1 MSLSA
6 PHPLIIEPFLRDALR
21 EDMGRAGDIT
31 TDAIAPPGLQARAA
45 VVLRKPG
52 RVCGL
57 TMAEMVFALVDPSL
71 TFETLHADGSDVD
84 GGTTVAIVSGSARGI
99 LTGERV
105 ALNLLGRLSA
115 IASNTQACVAI
126 AKPLGCDIACT
137 RKTTPGL
144 RVLEK
149 YAVRTGGGTN
159 HRFGLDDAVL
169 IKDNHIAVAGGIG
182 EAVRRAKENLGH
194 MVKIEVE
201 VDTLDQ
207 LRELLETGA
216 DAVLLDNMGPDLLRQ
231 AVALV
236 NGRMTTEASGGVTLN
251 NLAAIAATGIDLVSL
266 GFLTHSAQSLDVGLD
281 FLP

>member
-1 MSLSA
+1 MTLSA
-6 PHPLIIEPFLRDALR
+6 PHPLLIEPLLRDALR

-31 TDAIAPPGLQARAA
+31 TDAIAPPNLTAQAA
-45 VVLRKPG
+45 VVLRKAG

-57 TMAEMVFALVDPSL
+57 PMAEMVFRLVDPAVK
-71 TFETLHADGSDVD
+71 FDIHHPDGSDVAA
-84 GGTTVAIVSGSARGI
+84 GTTVATLSGPARGI

-115 IASNTQACVAI
+115 IATNTRACVAI

-144 RVLEK
+144 RILEK

-169 IKDNHIAVAGGIG
+169 IKDNHIAVAGGITQ
-182 EAVRRAKENLGH
+182 AVSRAKANLGH

-216 DAVLLDNMGPDLLRQ
+216 DAVLLDNMGPDTLRE

-236 NGRMTTEASGGVTLN
+236 AGRMTTEASGGVTLD
-251 NLAAIAATGIDLVSL
+251 NLATIAATGVNLVSL

-281 FLP
+281 FEG

>member
-1 MSLSA
+1 MTLSA
-6 PHPLIIEPFLRDALR
+6 PHALIVEPFLREALR

-31 TDAIAPPGLQARAA
+31 TDAIAPPDLRARAA

-57 TMAEMVFALVDPSL
+57 PMAEQVFKLIDP
-71 TFETLHADGSDVD
+71 TIRFEIHHPDGSDVAA
-84 GGTTVAIVSGSARGI
+84 GTTVATIEGPARGV

-115 IASNTQACVAI
+115 IATNTQACVAI
-126 AKPLGCDIACT
+126 AKPLGCDITCT

-169 IKDNHIAVAGGIG
+169 IKDNHIAVAGSIT
-182 EAVRRAKENLGH
+182 EAVRRAKANLGH

-216 DAVLLDNMGPDLLRQ
+216 DAVLLDNMTPDQLRQ

-236 NGRMTTEASGGVTLN
+236 NGRMTTEASGGVTPET
-251 NLAAIAATGIDLVSL
+251 LATIAATGITLVSL

-281 FLP
+281 FVS

>member
-1 MSLSA
+1 MTLSA

-31 TDAIAPPGLQARAA
+31 TDAIAPPGLTARAH
-45 VVLRKPG
+45 VVLRKEG

-57 TMAEMVFALVDPSL
+57 PMAEMVFQLVDPSL
-71 TFETLHADGSDVD
+71 RFETLHPDGSDVAA
-84 GGTTVAIVSGSARGI
+84 GTTVAVVEGSARGI

-105 ALNLLGRLSA
+105 SLNLLGRLSA
-115 IASNTQACVAI
+115 IATNTRACVAL
-126 AKPLGCDIACT
+126 AKPHGCDIACT

-169 IKDNHIAVAGGIG
+169 IKDNHVAVAGGIT
-182 EAVRRAKENLGH
+182 EAVRRAKANLGH

-216 DAVLLDNMGPDLLRQ
+216 DAVLLDNMGPEALRE

-236 NGRMTTEASGGVTLN
+236 AGRMTCEASGGVTLD
-251 NLAAIAATGIDLVSL
+251 NLAEIAATGVDLVSL
-266 GFLTHSAQSLDVGLD
+266 GFLTHGAKSLDVGLD
-281 FLP
+281 FV

>member
-1 MSLSA
+1 MTLSA
-6 PHPLIIEPFLRDALR
+6 PHPLIIEPLLRDALR

-31 TDAIAPPGLQARAA
+31 TDAIAPPGMTARAE
-45 VVLRKPG
+45 VKLRKAG

-57 TMAEMVFALVDPSL
+57 PMAELVFRLVDPAVV
-71 TFETLHADGSDVD
+71 FDIHHPDGSDVEP
-84 GGTTVAIVSGSARGI
+84 GTTVATVSGPARGI

-115 IASNTQACVAI
+115 IATNTRQCVAI

-169 IKDNHIAVAGGIG
+169 IKDNHIAVAGGIT
-182 EAVRRAKENLGH
+182 EAVRRAKSSLGH

-207 LRELLETGA
+207 LRELLATGA
-216 DAVLLDNMGPDLLRQ
+216 DAVLLDNMGPDQLRA

-236 NGRMTTEASGGVTLN
+236 AGRMTTEASGGVTLD
-251 NLAAIAATGIDLVSL
+251 NLAAIAASGVNLVSL

-281 FLP
+281 FIG